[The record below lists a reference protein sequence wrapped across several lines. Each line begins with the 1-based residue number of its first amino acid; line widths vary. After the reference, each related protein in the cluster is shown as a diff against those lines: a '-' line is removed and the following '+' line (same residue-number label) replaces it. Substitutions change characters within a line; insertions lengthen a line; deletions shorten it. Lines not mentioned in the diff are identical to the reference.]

1 MGWTLTPNGSKT
13 LPAVFPDTTETY
25 PMPRQSPP
33 LQYAPRHRRISGLL
47 SARRLDCRPPS
58 IPIGR
63 PRGAKAA
70 GMRYQRLVEKALLA
84 AFPGSGLD
92 VGPWFEFTDSAGR
105 GYCQPDALMYNITD
119 DSYMIIEIKL
129 SNFQAAEAQITELYK
144 PVIERAIGSR
154 VSGMIVLKNLSPE
167 VPAARI
173 FDDFRRAMVCA
184 QCEWF
189 PVWHWL
195 GHGGIAKAT
204 LAHSCAT
211 AG

>member
-1 MGWTLTPNGSKT
+1 
-13 LPAVFPDTTETY
+13 
-25 PMPRQSPP
+25 MPRSRQLPLP

-92 VGPWFEFTDSAGR
+92 VGPWFEFADVNGR
-105 GYCQPDALMYNITD
+105 GYCQPDILIYSPIRD
-119 DSYMIIEIKL
+119 QYIIVEIKL
-129 SNFQAAEAQITELYK
+129 SNFEAAQAQIIDLYA
-144 PVIERAIGSR
+144 PVIERATRSR
-154 VSGMIVLKNLSPE
+154 PLGLIIMKNLSPV

-173 FDDFRRAMVCA
+173 FEDFRSALACA
-184 QCEWF
+184 QEDWF

-204 LAHSCAT
+204 SARSHAT